1 MPVEITTAEP
11 AGVLTGSHYLDGDH
25 AVAEGALSAGCR
37 FVAGYPITPSTEVVE
52 RISGRFPRIEGGVF
66 IQMEDEI
73 ASSIAVIGGAFAGKK
88 SMTVTSGPGFSLMME
103 HVGLAAILEAPMV
116 LINVQRGG
124 PSTGLPTLTSQGD
137 MMQARFG
144 SHGDYRLISMSPN
157 SPQECYDLTIKCFN
171 LSEKYRCP
179 VFLMMDE
186 CVGHMLER
194 VDIPEPGEIE
204 VWNRAYTDKKP
215 GEYWPYEVE
224 EGEIVPDFAKAGDG
238 YRYHITGLTHDH
250 RGYPV
255 MTADCHAEMQK
266 HLIGKIDDNRDD
278 IVDIEEDQL
287 DDADVV
293 LISYGITSRVS
304 VKAILAAR
312 AKGIKVG
319 HMRLRIVWPFPDR
332 RLQELAPKIKKFV
345 LPELNMGQV
354 SLEAQRLVGL
364 EKVISVPHAGGTV
377 HDPAVI
383 LAAIEEANR

>member
-25 AVAEGALSAGCR
+25 SISEGAIAAGCR
-37 FVAGYPITPSTEVVE
+37 FVAGYPITPSTEAVE
-52 RISGRFPRIEGGVF
+52 RISARFPMIEGSIF

-73 ASSIAVIGGAFAGKK
+73 ASSAAVIGGSYAGKK

-103 HVGLAAILEAPMV
+103 HVGLAVILEAPMV

-144 SHGDYRLISMSPN
+144 SHGDYRAISLSPQ
-157 SPQECYDLTIKCFN
+157 SPQECFDLTIKAFN

-179 VFLMMDE
+179 VFVMMDE

-194 VDIPEPGEIE
+194 VDIPDPGEIE
-204 VWNRAYTDKKP
+204 IWNRAYTDKKP
-215 GEYWPYEVE
+215 GEYWPFEVD
-224 EGEIVPDFAKAGDG
+224 EGEIVPGFAKAGDG
-238 YRYHITGLTHDH
+238 YRYHITGLTHDQ

-255 MTADCHAEMQK
+255 MTSDCHGEMQR
-266 HLIGKIDDNRDD
+266 HLISKIDDNRHD
-278 IVDIEEDQL
+278 IIDIEEDQL

-304 VKAILAAR
+304 VKAILDAR
-312 AKGIKVG
+312 EKGIKVG

-332 RLQELAPKIKKFV
+332 RLQELAPKVKKFV
-345 LPELNMGQV
+345 FPELNMGQV

-364 EKVISVPHAGGTV
+364 DKVISVPHAGGTV
-377 HDPAVI
+377 HDPEVI